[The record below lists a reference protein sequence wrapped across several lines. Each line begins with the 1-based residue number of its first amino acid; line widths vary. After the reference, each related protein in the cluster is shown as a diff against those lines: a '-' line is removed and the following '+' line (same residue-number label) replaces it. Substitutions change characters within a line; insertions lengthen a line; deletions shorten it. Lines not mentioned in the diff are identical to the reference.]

1 MEERKYCIATGKS
14 RFERCW
20 HNEAVTWEWLV
31 ERMRQPVVTSETM
44 SDYRAMSRERQTAVK
59 DVGGFVGGYLTNG
72 RRAASSVGERSL
84 VTLDYDD
91 FDAEHLEKLR
101 GALSCRWLLHS
112 THKHRDDAWRVRLV
126 VPVSRGLS
134 ADEYGAVA
142 RRLAQTVGMDGIDR
156 STFEPCRLMFWPS
169 RSSDAPYLFETG
181 EGEPLDVT
189 ETLRSY
195 DDWTDMSSWP
205 LLPGEEA
212 AMLADPGA
220 PGEPLRAARAF
231 RETGRHGRQ
240 EDPLEKK
247 GIVGT
252 FCRTYG
258 IAEAIAR
265 FLPSVYEKARGN
277 RYTHVGSSTHGGA
290 WVLDGNRFLYSFH
303 GTDPAQGRLL
313 NAWDLVRVHRFGAED
328 AGSRGEAR
336 AERLP
341 SYKLME
347 ELAMGDGGVKL
358 TLRDERRARVSADFD
373 GLDLESPVEEGELTP
388 EQEEWN
394 RICGTLTFAK
404 DGTLK
409 TTSATA
415 AIVIDKEPRLTGRIR
430 FNDFT
435 GDIDVCGTL
444 PWRRNGKTW
453 TNLDSACLRVWLDR
467 EFGLSGKEKIG
478 DALKNVA
485 NAHGYHPVKD
495 YLTGLKWDGVKRI
508 EGLFT
513 DVLGAERSVL
523 NAELAKLIFKAAC
536 RRIFNP
542 GEKFDYFVIL
552 QGPEG
557 CGKSSLFS
565 LMGGEWFSDSVVTIE
580 GKDGMEAVQGAWIIE
595 IGELIG
601 VKKSAVEQVKG
612 FISREVDTFRPA
624 YGEIKEKRPRQC
636 VLVGT
641 TNDELFLRGINT
653 GNRRQPVVE
662 VRPELRTVE
671 EPVRDYVARL
681 RDQLWAEAMELHREG
696 TPLMLAPELD
706 DEVRRVQDEHNL
718 DKTNPLFPEVARFL
732 DFYLPEDWEKKS
744 LDERLVWLKAQ
755 NDPTEASLFN
765 SHLRERIT
773 VPEILQELFEMKRT
787 DKEYLS
793 RSREIGQYLNS
804 LKGEWENIG
813 PRKSK
818 VYGNQKTWKRKNLM
832 TTEENQ
838 GLGSLLND
846 L

>member
-20 HNEAVTWEWLV
+20 HNEAVSWEWLV
-31 ERMRQPVVTSETM
+31 ERLRRPVVTSESM
-44 SDYRAMSRERQTAVK
+44 SDYRQMSRERQTAVK

-101 GALSCRWLLHS
+101 GALSCRWLMHS

-126 VPVSRGLS
+126 IPLSRGVN

-142 RRLAQTVGMDGIDR
+142 RKVAQACGMEGIDR

-169 RSSDAPYLFETG
+169 RSADAPYLFERG
-181 EGEPLDVT
+181 EGDPLDVRR
-189 ETLRSY
+189 TLAEY
-195 DDWTDMSSWP
+195 EDWTDMSSWP

-212 AMLADPGA
+212 AVLAGDAA
-220 PGEPLRAARAF
+220 PGGVLRAAGALRDV
-231 RETGRHGRQ
+231 GRHGRQ
-240 EDPLEKK
+240 EDPLSKK
-247 GIVGT
+247 GLVGA

-328 AGSRGEAR
+328 AGTRGEAR
-336 AERLP
+336 PDRLP
-341 SYKLME
+341 SYRMME
-347 ELAMGDGGVKL
+347 ELAMGDGAVKR
-358 TLRDERRARVSADFD
+358 TLMKERRASVAADYAGF
-373 GLDLESPVEEGELTP
+373 DLEEETEDERTP
-388 EQEEWN
+388 EQEEWDA
-394 RICGTLTFAK
+394 ICEGLTFSK

-409 TTSATA
+409 TTIATA
-415 AIVIDKEPRLTGRIR
+415 MTVIDKEPRLTGRIR
-430 FNDFT
+430 LNDFT
-435 GDIDVCGTL
+435 GDIDVSGKL
-444 PWRRNGKTW
+444 PWRRNSKTW
-453 TNLDSACLRVWLDR
+453 NNTDSACLRGFLDR
-467 EFGLSGKEKIG
+467 EFGMSGKEKIG

-485 NAHGYHPVKD
+485 NAHGYHPVRD
-495 YLTGLKWDGVKRI
+495 YLSGLRWDGVKRI

-513 DVLGAERSVL
+513 DVLGAEKSVL

-580 GKDGMEAVQGAWIIE
+580 GKEGMEAVQGAWIIE

-612 FISREVDTFRPA
+612 FISREVDTYRPA

-662 VRPELRTVE
+662 IRPELRTVE
-671 EPVRDYVARL
+671 EPVREYVSKW

-696 TPLMLAPELD
+696 TPLMLSPELD
-706 DEVRRVQDEHNL
+706 EAVRKIQDEHNL
-718 DKTNPLFPEVARFL
+718 DKTNPLFPEVGRFL
-732 DFYLPEDWEKKS
+732 DFYLPEGWDKKT
-744 LDERLVWLKAQ
+744 LDERLTWLRGQ
-755 NDPTEASLFN
+755 TDPTERTLFN
-765 SHLRERIT
+765 GHRRDRVT

-787 DKEYLS
+787 DKDYLS

-804 LKGEWENIG
+804 LKGEWEFVG
-813 PRKSK
+813 PRRSK
-818 VYGNQKTWKRKNLM
+818 VYGNQKTWKRANSV